1 MFEIFNLSATDE
13 SEVFSVV
20 VGGFSQHR
28 ALHAEGIILTEFRDV
43 SVDVIAASRGVW
55 VSICEEFIVELNPG
69 LNNICGV
76 LNNWIDFF
84 QAIPPDSKV
93 DTRVNFSL
101 LKASDY
107 HHLDPVPVV
116 QVHLEFQLDISLSE
130 LNVVVHEVLIPVQ
143 SVIDLSVQIGLPSG
157 ILCLHENWDTIGYK
171 VLTDFFTNCA
181 QCLPIDISNGD
192 ATPVNFHQFVLNAPK
207 VVVKGNW
214 KISDAFCNS
223 LVAGITYLA
232 TYNTNLLQELVL
244 LIDHVIDKVVEINW
258 KRG

>member
-1 MFEIFNLSATDE
+1 MFEIFNLSTTDE

-116 QVHLEFQLDISLSE
+116 QVHLEFQLDISQSE

-157 ILCLHENWDTIGYK
+157 IPCLHVNLFTIGFK
-171 VLTDFFTNCA
+171 VLTYFFTNCA
-181 QCLPIDISNGD
+181 QRFPINISN
-192 ATPVNFHQFVLNAPK
+192 ANTPVNFHQFVFDAPK
-207 VVVKGNW
+207 VVVKGNR

-223 LVAGITYLA
+223 LVFGIIHLA
-232 TYNTNLLQELVL
+232 IYNTNLVQELGL
-244 LIDHVIDKVVEINW
+244 LIDHLNDEVVEINW
-258 KRG
+258 KCG